1 MTTPQQ
7 NITAGFKN
15 VDKSDTDF
23 LIQFLDDANRFPSIV
38 ASFRTQLE
46 LLDLKPGENVLDVGC
61 GIGDRAAQMAETVG
75 PTGKVVGT
83 DLSSVMVEA
92 SKNRHGNRGLS
103 VEFHVANACEQ
114 PFPDESFDCIRTERV
129 LMYLEDPTLAFRE
142 FRRLLKDG
150 GRLLVVDFDWDA
162 LVFAHKNKALTRRI
176 VEYISDS
183 FPSGRIGAD
192 LFGIFKTSGF
202 RDIAV
207 RPIAYTC
214 PLEFTKR
221 VCVGIIQDGVDKGVF
236 DETEVAD
243 WWAALEQDERD
254 DTFFMAFQGYIVAGT
269 KGAM

>member
-1 MTTPQQ
+1 MTAKAQ
-7 NITAGFKN
+7 NITAGFQN

-46 LLDLKPGENVLDVGC
+46 LLDLKSGDNVLDIGC
-61 GIGDRAAQMAETVG
+61 GIGDRAAQMAEIVA
-75 PTGKVVGT
+75 PNGKVVGT

-92 SKNRHGNRGLS
+92 SKNRHADRGLP
-103 VEFHVANACEQ
+103 VEFHVATACEQ
-114 PFPDESFDCIRTERV
+114 PFPDGSFDCIRTERV
-129 LMYLEDPTLAFRE
+129 LMYLEDPTQAFRE
-142 FRRLLKDG
+142 SRRLLKDG

-176 VEYISDS
+176 VEFISDS
-183 FPSGRIGAD
+183 FPSGRVGAD
-192 LFGIFKTSGF
+192 LFGIFKNFGF
-202 RDIAV
+202 QGIAV
-207 RPIAYTC
+207 RPIAYLC

-221 VCVGIIQDGVDKGVF
+221 VCVGIIQDGVDGGVF

-254 DTFFMAFQGYIVAGT
+254 GIYFMAFEGYIVAGT
-269 KGAM
+269 K